1 MNTSSMISKI
11 CLSLKSLEG
20 VDLKYFATY
29 IQNIELRLDSI
40 NIQDIDLEYLTGLFH
55 KVILKIANLEQLGNI
70 GFLFDLDKLSDKI
83 IYDIDYNDYMKYTS
97 ENKEILDKHYYIL
110 SIHNLKYDDIIN
122 YFDLLQKF
130 NDIHIHNY
138 IKIVISDELI
148 NYNKK
153 LLCALY
159 KNRINHSNN
168 LICFFEGESFT
179 STRYH
184 SLILGSPLFYCGLN
198 DSLKT
203 GKGQPTITEAI
214 RMVKLLGSFCKN
226 IDTN

>member
-1 MNTSSMISKI
+1 MNSSSMISKI

-20 VDLKYFATY
+20 VDFNYFATY

-40 NIQDIDLEYLTGLFH
+40 NIQDIDFEYLTRLFP
-55 KVILKIANLEQLGNI
+55 KVILKIDNYGQFESINFYYDLSQLSNN
-70 GFLFDLDKLSDKI
+70 I
-83 IYDIDYNDYMKYTS
+83 IYDIDYYDIMKYTL
-97 ENKEILDKHYYIL
+97 ENNIILDKHHYII
-110 SIHNLKYDDIIN
+110 SIHNFKYDDIIK
-122 YFDLLQKF
+122 YFNLLQ
-130 NDIHIHNY
+130 NLNNIHIQHY
-138 IKIVISDELI
+138 IKIVISDVMM

-153 LLCALY
+153 LLYDLY
-159 KNRINHSNN
+159 KNLINQSNN

-203 GKGQPTITEAI
+203 GKGQPTIAEAI

-226 IDTN
+226 IDTK